1 MMPRNFETTLE
12 NISTHL
18 RIGCERLVDAATKPG
33 VKRVPVRSGYADGF
47 DYYSDMIADEFY

>member
-1 MMPRNFETTLE
+1 MPRSFETTLE